1 MTTKDLI
8 HLALHPA
15 NAGIARTLIKSWAI
29 LLSLIIKFLSN
40 DALLFNNFT
49 WV

>member
-8 HLALHPA
+8 HLALHPT

-29 LLSLIIKFLSN
+29 LITINHKILIQRCF
-40 DALLFNNFT
+40 AF
-49 WV
+49 